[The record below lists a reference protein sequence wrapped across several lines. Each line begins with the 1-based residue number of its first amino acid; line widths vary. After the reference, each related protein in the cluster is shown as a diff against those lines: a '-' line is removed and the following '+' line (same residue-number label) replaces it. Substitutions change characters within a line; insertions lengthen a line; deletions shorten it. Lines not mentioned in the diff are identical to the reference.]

1 MSPSCLQIKYFKEL
15 IKLGLIGV
23 QKCALFGN
31 FHSKSAIICEEKCHN
46 LAFLEKF
53 KAQNEYY
60 YNRVYQKSPIFSIKD
75 ENWISLVWIS
85 EGVVPTVLVF
95 AMITLLT

>member
-1 MSPSCLQIKYFKEL
+1 MSPSCLQIKCFKEL

-31 FHSKSAIICEEKCHN
+31 FHSKSAIICDEKCHN
-46 LAFLEKF
+46 WAFLEKF

-60 YNRVYQKSPIFSIKD
+60 YSRVYQKSPIFSIKD
-75 ENWISLVWIS
+75 ENGISLV
-85 EGVVPTVLVF
+85 
-95 AMITLLT
+95 